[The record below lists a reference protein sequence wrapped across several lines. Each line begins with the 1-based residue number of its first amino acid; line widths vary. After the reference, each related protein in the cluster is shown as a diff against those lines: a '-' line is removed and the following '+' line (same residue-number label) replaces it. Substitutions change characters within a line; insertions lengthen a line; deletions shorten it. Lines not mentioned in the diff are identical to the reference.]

1 MTDTHVIDTSKVNTS
16 SDEFIQE
23 FFGVKELRWFQIAA
37 RNQCIK
43 YVEAGAKRIM
53 IVQPTQTG
61 KTVTIAC
68 SLTHPDMRKA
78 LGVSCNRP
86 LRVLFVAHTHRL
98 LTQADQT
105 FADENNVHLIPQS
118 MMSDIPQS
126 VLDEGWDVT
135 VLDECHHEAC
145 SSFQYHLEQLG
156 NKVVIGLT
164 ATPTRADG
172 CVIKFDHII
181 DIISREQ
188 AVLEGILAPT
198 HIHTF
203 VDSPAK
209 SKVDV
214 ITDIVENYGSQMG
227 QTMMFVKS
235 IREVKELTKIIRE
248 LGYITIGLTGQS
260 QRELDVL
267 LNKFSEGMIQFV
279 ISCDKVGEG
288 VDVSGCDTVFLG
300 RTFGSYTMLNQRI
313 GRASKSDSECH
324 VWELVNPL
332 SGTNLDT
339 TVIVGTP
346 ESHRLV
352 SKEGGKWVER
362 HFDYVTHQTNKQ
374 LGMASGVRITH

>member
-1 MTDTHVIDTSKVNTS
+1 M
-16 SDEFIQE
+16 
-23 FFGVKELRWFQIAA
+23 RWYQIAA
-37 RNQCIK
+37 RNQCIDFIK
-43 YVEAGAKRIM
+43 AGAKRIM

-68 SLTHPDMRKA
+68 SLSHPEMRKA
-78 LGVSCNRP
+78 LGISGDKP

-98 LTQADQT
+98 LTQAEQT
-105 FADENNVHLIPQS
+105 FADENNVQLIPQS

-126 VLDEGWDVT
+126 VLNEGWDIT

-164 ATPTRADG
+164 ATPDRSDG
-172 CVIKFDHII
+172 CVIKFDYII
-181 DIISREQ
+181 NIISREQ
-188 AVLEGILAPT
+188 AVLEGILSPT
-198 HIHTF
+198 HIHSF

-209 SKVDV
+209 SKIDV
-214 ITDIVENYGSQMG
+214 ITDIVMNYGHEMG

-235 IREVKELTKIIRE
+235 IKEVKEVTKM
-248 LGYITIGLTGQS
+248 LKGQGYLAIGLVGQS
-260 QRELDVL
+260 QRELDML
-267 LNKFSEGMIQFV
+267 LNRFSEGMIQFIV
-279 ISCDKVGEG
+279 SCDKVGEG
-288 VDVSGCDTVFLG
+288 VDVKGCDTVFLG
-300 RTFGSYTMLNQRI
+300 RQFGSYTQLNQRI

-346 ESHRLV
+346 ESHVLV

-374 LGMASGVRITH
+374 LGMASGVRINH